1 MFFFNV
7 FLLLEGIY
15 LYTTIV
21 SLHGNKDVSQISQIF
36 ALIFPA
42 LIVGITVAIGYGT
55 NDNPYGGEDV

>member
-1 MFFFNV
+1 M
-7 FLLLEGIY
+7 LLEGIH

-42 LIVGITVAIGYGT
+42 IIVGITVAIGYGT
-55 NDNPYGGEDV
+55 NDDPYGGEDV